1 MMKTTLKDILSIMK
15 VQFSECKETFFFQLV
30 YGFCL
35 SFQNMPTV
43 VFPAMIINELTG
55 SRNSGILIL
64 YIVLFAGS
72 VFFIRYISAFIEGLQ
87 SIYNLKLPHT
97 LILKL
102 AKKMFIIDY
111 SETEKAEFIDQYDNA
126 GNEVFNAC
134 GNIYTLFT
142 LGVSVVV
149 KFILLIYIIS
159 TLDISLVF
167 ILLLFSVLN
176 CILNTKENKTDAEY
190 QSLLSSAERR
200 GSYAWDL
207 TSSLAFAK
215 DLRMYAPDDY
225 VESHYLECEK
235 IRIQIEKEKKRKIFI
250 IRTLQV
256 VLSILQMAIMY
267 TFMIVKFNFGLIT
280 IGGFALY
287 ISTANEFYG
296 TIASFL
302 RIFEK
307 TKSVSYH
314 YKAFRNFMELPEIE
328 THGYKVDKVN
338 APCIEFRNVSFR
350 YPGRDDYALR
360 NINLKVCPFE
370 HLAIVGDNGAGK
382 TTFIKLLTRLYEP
395 TEGAILID
403 GRNIKEYDY
412 EQYMS
417 LFSPVFQDFELLAY
431 SIKENITFDNYDK
444 NRFEKVT
451 QCVGLQETIEKLANH
466 ENTFIKKEFESS
478 GVELSGGEKQKVAI
492 ARAFYKDA
500 VIALLDEP
508 TAAIDPMAEY
518 EVFRKF
524 FEFSKQKTTFLIS
537 HRMGST
543 RFCDR
548 IIVFE
553 NGEIV
558 EVGTHKELIERDG
571 VYNRMYQKQ
580 ASYYV
585 GN

>member
-1 MMKTTLKDILSIMK
+1 MKSIYRDIKYALCTVWRINKNVYFLNSILLCWGVLYSLINIWVPAK
-15 VQFSECKETFFFQLV
+15 IINFIYPVFQLERV
-30 YGFCL
+30 IFLIAILCFSLIFNG
-35 SFQNMPTV
+35 
-43 VFPAMIINELTG
+43 IICG
-55 SRNSGILIL
+55 
-64 YIVLFAGS
+64 
-72 VFFIRYISAFIEGLQ
+72 
-87 SIYNLKLPHT
+87 KLR
-97 LILKL
+97 
-102 AKKMFIIDY
+102 D
-111 SETEKAEFIDQYDNA
+111 
-126 GNEVFNAC
+126 
-134 GNIYTLFT
+134 
-142 LGVSVVV
+142 
-149 KFILLIYIIS
+149 
-159 TLDISLVF
+159 
-167 ILLLFSVLN
+167 
-176 CILNTKENKTDAEY
+176 
-190 QSLLSSAERR
+190 
-200 GSYAWDL
+200 
-207 TSSLAFAK
+207 
-215 DLRMYAPDDY
+215 
-225 VESHYLECEK
+225 
-235 IRIQIEKEKKRKIFI
+235 
-250 IRTLQV
+250 
-256 VLSILQMAIMY
+256 VLSILEMNITAKVKADYAKVMA
-267 TFMIVKFNFGLIT
+267 N
-280 IGGFALY
+280 
-287 ISTANEFYG
+287 
-296 TIASFL
+296 
-302 RIFEK
+302 
-307 TKSVSYH
+307 
-314 YKAFRNFMELPEIE
+314 LP
-328 THGYKVDKVN
+328 Y
-338 APCIEFRNVSFR
+338 R

-518 EVFRKF
+518 EVFRNF

>member
-1 MMKTTLKDILSIMK
+1 MMKTTIKDILSIMK
-15 VQFSECKETFFFQLV
+15 VQISECKETFFFQLV

-35 SFQNMPTV
+35 SFRNMPAII
-43 VFPAMIINELTG
+43 FPAIIIDEITG
-55 SRNSGILIL
+55 PSNSGKLSL

-72 VFFIRYISAFIEGLQ
+72 VFFIRYVSTFIEGLQ
-87 SIYNLKLPHT
+87 STYNLKLPHS

-111 SETEKAEFIDQYDNA
+111 SVTEKAEFIDQYDNA

-142 LGVSVVV
+142 LGISVVV
-149 KFILLIYIIS
+149 KFILLIYIIF

-167 ILLLFSVLN
+167 VLLLFSLINCLLN
-176 CILNTKENKTDAEY
+176 IKVDKINAEY
-190 QSLLSSAERR
+190 QSLLSSVERR
-200 GSYAWDL
+200 GKYAWDL
-207 TSSLAFAK
+207 NSSLAFAK

-225 VESHYLECEK
+225 ATSHYLECEN
-235 IRIQIEKEKKRKIFI
+235 IRIQIEKDKKRKLFI
-250 IRTLQV
+250 IHTLQV
-256 VLSILQMAIMY
+256 LLSVLQMVIMY
-267 TFMIVKFNFGLIT
+267 AFMIVKFNLGLIT
-280 IGGFALY
+280 IGGFTLY

-302 RIFEK
+302 RIYER

-314 YKAFRNFMELPEIE
+314 YKAFRNFMELPEIA

-338 APCIEFRNVSFR
+338 ETCIEFRNVSFR
-350 YPGRDDYALR
+350 YPGREDYALR
-360 NINLKVCPFE
+360 NINLKIQPFE
-370 HLAIVGDNGAGK
+370 HIAIVGDNGAGK

-395 TEGAILID
+395 TEGEILID

-412 EQYMS
+412 KQYMS

-444 NRFEKVT
+444 NRFEDVI
-451 QCVGLQETIEKLANH
+451 QCVGMHETIQKLVNQ

-478 GVELSGGEKQKVAI
+478 GVELSGGEKQKIAI

-500 VIALLDEP
+500 IIALLDEP

-518 EVFRKF
+518 EIFKNF
-524 FEFSKQKTTFLIS
+524 FEFSKQKTTIMIS

-548 IIVFE
+548 VIVLE

-558 EVGTHKELIERDG
+558 ETGTHKELIERDG
-571 VYNRMYQKQ
+571 TYNRMYQKQ
-580 ASYYV
+580 AGYYV
-585 GN
+585 SG